1 MDTDIKKIIEKY
13 YQGKTSL
20 EEEKQLRN
28 SLSSKDI
35 KGADLYCHLIFN
47 AFGEEK
53 EEKAPFSTK
62 TVLPTAN
69 KPKKFTFYRKKWLY
83 GTSGIAACFVFVV
96 GMYFYK
102 YQQENTAYVIINGV
116 RINDEKLA
124 MQYLNSSFSKIDYT
138 IERRL
143 ISSYKIEKI
152 EKIEKKINKIAENSI
167 NF

>member
-1 MDTDIKKIIEKY
+1 MDTDIKKLIEKY

-28 SLSSKDI
+28 SLFSKDI
-35 KGADLYCHLIFN
+35 KDADLYSHLIFN

-62 TVLPTAN
+62 TLLPTAN

-124 MQYLNSSFSKIDYT
+124 MQYLN
-138 IERRL
+138 E
-143 ISSYKIEKI
+143 SYMEEKRI
-152 EKIEKKINKIAENSI
+152 MEKCLAPVYEMEKIEKKLDKIAENSI